1 MDMAMKLGALILAGG
16 KGTRMYSHL
25 PKVLQPILGEPMLS
39 YVHAALKPLFAD
51 QIWTVIGHRAD
62 LLRLTFPQLE
72 DNFILQEEQLG
83 TGHALQIAWATLR
96 EACLTHVLVFSGDV
110 PLISKDT
117 ITTFLNAIERS
128 KSPLGFITLTL
139 RDPGNYGRV
148 LRSGHTVSN
157 IIEAKDYDAT
167 IYGPEP
173 NEINAG
179 IYCLELD
186 RIEPLLPLL
195 RNENK
200 SGEFYITDLISL
212 ASRSDIDVVGVQCGD
227 DSTLLGVNTPQELIH
242 MESILRE
249 DIVRGWL
256 EAGVFIH
263 APESVRIGPDV
274 VIAPGARITG
284 PCEILGASNIAA
296 HAEIEP
302 FCHLNHVSLGEG
314 ARVRSFSHL
323 ENATLEAGAAAG
335 PYARLRP
342 GARLEEDSR
351 VGNFVEVKNATL
363 ARGAKAGHLTYLG
376 DAHIGEGANIGA
388 GTITCN
394 YDGHKKHRTTIAARA
409 FIGSNTA
416 LVAPVSIGEGSV
428 VGAGSTIT
436 KDVPENTLALTR
448 PEQIN
453 KPRRK
458 KT

>member
-1 MDMAMKLGALILAGG
+1 MAMKLGALVLAGG
-16 KGTRMYSHL
+16 KGTRMYSNL

-39 YVHAALKPLFAD
+39 YVHAALKPLFGD

-62 LLRLTFPQLE
+62 LLRLAFPQLE
-72 DNFILQEEQLG
+72 DRFVLQEQQLG
-83 TGHALQIAWATLR
+83 TGHALQTAWPALR
-96 EACLTHVLVFSGDV
+96 EACLTHVLVVSGDV

-117 ITTFLNAIERS
+117 MTTFLNAMERS

-139 RDPGNYGRV
+139 SDPGEYGRV
-148 LRSGHTVSN
+148 LRSGRTVSN
-157 IIEAKDYDAT
+157 IIEAKDYDST

-195 RNENK
+195 QNKNK

-212 ASRSDIDVVGVQCGD
+212 AVRADMDVVGVQCGD
-227 DSTLLGVNTPQELIH
+227 DSSLLGVNNPQELIRT
-242 MESILRE
+242 ENILRE
-249 DIVRGWL
+249 DIVRNWL

-263 APESVRIGPDV
+263 SSESVRIGPDV
-274 VIAPGARITG
+274 VIAPGARIQG
-284 PCEILGASNIAA
+284 PCEILGASRIAA
-296 HAEIEP
+296 HAEVEP
-302 FCHLNHVSLGEG
+302 FCHLNHVDLGEG
-314 ARVRSFSHL
+314 AKVRSFSHL
-323 ENATLEAGAAAG
+323 ENATLKAGAMAG

-342 GARLEEDSR
+342 GAVLEEGSR